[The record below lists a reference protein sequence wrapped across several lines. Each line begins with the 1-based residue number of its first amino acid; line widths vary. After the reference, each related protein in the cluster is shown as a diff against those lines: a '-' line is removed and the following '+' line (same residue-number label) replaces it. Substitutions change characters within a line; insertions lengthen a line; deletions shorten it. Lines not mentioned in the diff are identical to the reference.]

1 MTDTAP
7 GSGGPD
13 GGGGGRGLGPV
24 EKGGVGCGAAPG
36 QTLFRLCRA
45 ACVCLSVST
54 CTWVCGR
61 VRALLLLFPPDR
73 SPLRRAEALSA
84 SPSRQTC
91 FFWAA
96 LWRLP
101 LLGGRGGGVA
111 ATWRCSGKGSRGN
124 VRGFARTL
132 PAPASDEGQD
142 LHIASRFSKCPAG
155 MCSSP
160 RATEKKTAG
169 VSSPLLQTG
178 KWCQSSNRNSPLAP
192 SHSFRSRAAPLAP
205 V

>member
-13 GGGGGRGLGPV
+13 GGGGGRGPGPV

-101 LLGGRGGGVA
+101 LLGGRGVVLRPHGA
-111 ATWRCSGKGSRGN
+111 ARERGA
-124 VRGFARTL
+124 G
-132 PAPASDEGQD
+132 
-142 LHIASRFSKCPAG
+142 G
-155 MCSSP
+155 MCEDLPGRCPRPLRTKGRIYTSP
-160 RATEKKTAG
+160 VDSASARQECVVAPERQRKKQLG
-169 VSSPLLQTG
+169 
-178 KWCQSSNRNSPLAP
+178 
-192 SHSFRSRAAPLAP
+192 
-205 V
+205 